1 MEVFTKERNENI
13 TKKEHNNNTHND
25 IEKEKEK
32 INQTKNIFI
41 CKHVK
46 NYEEQKQDLF
56 ANHINEYYLHILEY
70 KREIDI
76 NNPIKKDGGQ
86 VEIPIKFL
94 NAKILYRRE
103 LDFKRILKSDETCT
117 NK

>member
-46 NYEEQKQDLF
+46 NYEE
-56 ANHINEYYLHILEY
+56 
-70 KREIDI
+70 
-76 NNPIKKDGGQ
+76 
-86 VEIPIKFL
+86 
-94 NAKILYRRE
+94 
-103 LDFKRILKSDETCT
+103 
-117 NK
+117 